1 MENKVY
7 YGEYS
12 LKHWIGLML
21 KGNVSLPDYQR
32 CFVWSEE
39 EVKTLIDSL
48 KEKQFIPPVTIGAF
62 MVDGDNK
69 NLILD
74 GQQRLTS
81 ILLAYIGLYPDQKAY
96 KKSLEKLANDN
107 DDEEEQEDIEPD
119 NILEWTSRFLIEKGK
134 NKQEILSVIQKEQ
147 KNNYK
152 EMPFNIDN
160 IIDSTFLGFSY
171 LVPSTQD
178 SKKQQEYYSSVFRN
192 INIQGRDLL
201 PQESRR
207 SFYFLDD
214 NLAKLFE
221 PDFCKEITLNNGKLD
236 FVRYLSLL
244 FQYCKDNKIYN
255 VAKNYGRHMEEYYE
269 IFIYSSVGKD
279 DSSMFKKISDVFTD
293 NEYQATIDILQ
304 ESIKFLE
311 IKTFSSIIDADMY
324 LLGLVYEVVFNK
336 KKIDPEKKDRLK
348 NDLDSKTKEL
358 KADSSHAKT
367 PSLLKYLRGRLAS
380 SLEIYGKSMI

>member
-12 LKHWIGLML
+12 LKHWIDLIL
-21 KGNVSLPDYQR
+21 NGNVSLPDYQR

-39 EVKTLIDSL
+39 DVKVLVDNL
-48 KEKQFIPPVTIGAF
+48 KEKQFVPPVTIGAF
-62 MVDGDNK
+62 KVNGTSQ

-96 KKSLEKLANDN
+96 KKTLEKLASDN
-107 DDEEEQEDIEPD
+107 DDDEEQDDIEYD
-119 NILEWTSRFLIEKGK
+119 NIFEWTFRFLTKKGK
-134 NKQEILSVIQKEQ
+134 NKQEILSAIQKEQ

-152 EMPFNIDN
+152 EMSFNIDN
-160 IIDSTFLGFSY
+160 ILDNTFLGFSY

-178 SKKQQEYYSSVFRN
+178 GNKQQEYYSSVFRN
-192 INIQGRDLL
+192 INIQGRSLL

-214 NLAKLFE
+214 SWAKLFE
-221 PDFCKEITLNNGKLD
+221 PDLCKELTLNNGKLD

-244 FQYCKDNKIYN
+244 FQYCKDNKADN
-255 VAKNYGRHMEEYYE
+255 VAKNYGRRMEEYYE
-269 IFIYSSVGKD
+269 RFIYSIVGKD
-279 DSSMFKKISDVFTD
+279 SSSMFKKISDVFKD
-293 NEYQATIDILQ
+293 NKYQETIDILQ
-304 ESIKFLE
+304 ENINLLE
-311 IKTFSSIIDADMY
+311 IKTLSSIIDADMY

-336 KKIDPEKKDRLK
+336 KKIDIARKNDLK
-348 NDLDSKTKEL
+348 NDLSSEIEKL

-367 PSLLKYLRGRLAS
+367 PSLLKYLRNRLAL
-380 SLEIYGKSMI
+380 SLEIYGRYMI